1 MKCGR
6 NVVMGLWLAA
16 AAIGGA
22 AAQANAADIV
32 AEWAKV
38 KPPPKP
44 QLKNVQ
50 LDRPTTAL
58 LILDIQKPGCTEQ
71 RRPRCVET
79 LGNIQTL
86 LDSAR
91 GLGVPVIYTFSR
103 NDPQNVADPALKPL
117 AGEWIGRNGPDKF
130 EGSDLDARLKAKGI
144 KTVVVTGSS
153 AQGAVLGTSTGA
165 ALRGYKVIV
174 PVDTISSEDPY
185 QEQYTAWHLY
195 KGGPAA
201 VTAAVT
207 LTRTDLI
214 AFQ

>member
-1 MKCGR
+1 MKCGKS
-6 NVVMGLWLAA
+6 VFMGMCLAA
-16 AAIGGA
+16 AAIAGA
-22 AAQANAADIV
+22 GTHAFAEDVV
-32 AEWAKV
+32 AEWAQV

-44 QLKNVQ
+44 ELKNVQ

-58 LILDIQKPGCTEQ
+58 LILDIQKPGCSQE
-71 RRPRCVET
+71 RRPRCVAT

-103 NDPQNVADPALKPL
+103 SDPENVADPALKPNP
-117 AGEWIGRNGPDKF
+117 GEWIGRNGPDKF
-130 EGSDLDARLKAKGI
+130 EGSDLDARLKARGI
-144 KTVVVTGSS
+144 KTVVIAGSS

-165 ALRGYKVIV
+165 ALRGYKVIL
-174 PVDTISSEDPY
+174 PVDAMSSEDPY

-207 LTRTDLI
+207 LTRTDMI
-214 AFQ
+214 RF